1 MKNFYDALSKYQKES
16 KCTDQEVDKLYKKF
30 KKVLKTSTS
39 KVNLEVKI
47 KALDDDAFSHP
58 LLKKRVVE
66 LKENATHYTSH
77 KNRNGIKQ
85 TTSIVD
91 NYLKGI
97 KRKLKQIE
105 SFRDK
110 KWASLFFRAH
120 ATIRNFVPFLPGAKN
135 AHKSPFEL
143 ANGQTFDLPW
153 IQVMNVHN
161 AFLFTENAF

>member
-1 MKNFYDALSKYQKES
+1 MTVHFLI
-16 KCTDQEVDKLYKKF
+16 L
-30 KKVLKTSTS
+30 
-39 KVNLEVKI
+39 I
-47 KALDDDAFSHP
+47 
-58 LLKKRVVE
+58 LKKRLAE
-66 LKENATHYTSH
+66 LKENTTHYTAH
-77 KNRNGIKQ
+77 KNRKGITK

-110 KWASLFFRAH
+110 RWASIFFRAH
-120 ATIRNFVPFLPGAKN
+120 ANIRNFVPFLPGAKN

-143 ANGQTFDLPW
+143 ASGKTYDLPW
-153 IQVMNVHN
+153 IQTMNVHN

>member
-1 MKNFYDALSKYQKES
+1 MHKTCQK
-16 KCTDQEVDKLYKKF
+16 KPKL
-30 KKVLKTSTS
+30 
-39 KVNLEVKI
+39 E
-47 KALDDDAFSHP
+47 
-58 LLKKRVVE
+58 
-66 LKENATHYTSH
+66 HYN
-77 KNRNGIKQ
+77 KNRKGITQ

-110 KWASLFFRAH
+110 EWASIFFRAH

-143 ANGQTFDLPW
+143 AGGQTYDLPW
-153 IQVMNVHN
+153 IQAMNVHN